1 MSEAKSSKYFFF
13 RSMDG
18 LSKRDADV
26 HYHSYYEI
34 YRLTSGGCDN
44 FVDDKLYSMEPGDMV
59 IIPPGVIHGTHYTTE
74 KHGRTLINFTAH
86 YIPTGLVDI
95 LSKDSYF
102 YKRDDATDEIEYLL
116 SKIEQEYRA
125 SENFSEESICALMT
139 QLIILIVRR
148 AQRNDEIVLQS
159 SFVEQAVRYIH
170 ENYRNS
176 ISLSDIADH
185 CNVSKVHLSRKFKE
199 KTGVGINEYIVLYRL
214 KKAKDLLLTKDKMS
228 ICEVAF
234 DCGFND
240 SNYFSW
246 LFKKKQGVT
255 PSQYR
260 KNTKD

>member
-1 MSEAKSSKYFFF
+1 M
-13 RSMDG
+13 
-18 LSKRDADV
+18 
-26 HYHSYYEI
+26 
-34 YRLTSGGCDN
+34 
-44 FVDDKLYSMEPGDMV
+44 
-59 IIPPGVIHGTHYTTE
+59 
-74 KHGRTLINFTAH
+74 
-86 YIPTGLVDI
+86 

-102 YKRDDATDEIEYLL
+102 YRRDDAADEIEYIL

-125 SENFSEESICALMT
+125 AESLSEESIRALMT

-159 SFVEQAVRYIH
+159 SFIEQAVRYIH
-170 ENYRNS
+170 ENYRNA
-176 ISLSDIADH
+176 ISLSDIADD

-214 KKAKDLLLTKDKMS
+214 KRAKELLLTKDKMS

-260 KNTKD
+260 KNTKV